1 MLRLWFDKGT
11 LLLKGG
17 VGTPY
22 GKWDSRVGCFR
33 IKAYYYRDVLEY
45 LAESKLL
52 VEDDVPMLPPLEQLK
67 SNVALRDYQNEALNN
82 WCKASNR
89 GVLVLPTAAGK
100 TFIALKAIQQLK
112 VQTLIVVPTLD
123 LIDQWKK
130 RVKECLNLEAGVV
143 GGGENYSTNGNCYN
157 L

>member
-11 LLLKGG
+11 LLLKGQ

-22 GKWDSRVGCFR
+22 GKWDSRVGCYR
-33 IKAYYYRDVLEY
+33 IKAYHYREVLEY
-45 LAESKLL
+45 LAESKLQ
-52 VEDDVPMLPPLEQLK
+52 VEDAVSVLPPIEQLR

-82 WCKASNR
+82 WCRAHNR
-89 GVLVLPTAAGK
+89 GVMVLPTAAGK

-123 LIDQWKK
+123 LIDQWRK
-130 RVKECLNLEAGVV
+130 RIKDYLNLDAGAV
-143 GGGENYSTNGNCYN
+143 GGG
-157 L
+157 